1 MTECLFI
8 FIKICLNICSKVVIS
23 LFRILPKLT
32 KLEGDLSALYRVPAP
47 CCPTVYITWSAYK
60 DKLNDREKYK
70 ERQIEERI
78 EKETKI
84 EKMRKKERQ
93 KVMPKAD
100 YQNI

>member
-1 MTECLFI
+1 MIECLFI
-8 FIKICLNICSKVVIS
+8 FIKICLNICSKDVFS

-32 KLEGDLSALYRVPAP
+32 KLEGDLSALCRVSAP
-47 CCPTVYITWSAYK
+47 CSPTVYITWSAYK
-60 DKLNDREKYK
+60 DKLNDREKY
-70 ERQIEERI
+70 EGRQIEERI

-93 KVMPKAD
+93 KVMPKTD

>member
-1 MTECLFI
+1 
-8 FIKICLNICSKVVIS
+8 
-23 LFRILPKLT
+23 
-32 KLEGDLSALYRVPAP
+32 
-47 CCPTVYITWSAYK
+47 
-60 DKLNDREKYK
+60 LNDREKYK
-70 ERQIEERI
+70 GRQIEERI